1 MYEALLTDEMKP
13 WRDLLLVH
21 QFAVDEIRTKLTIL
35 DEEFRTIHDYNPIE
49 HIRYRVKKPKSIKE
63 KLVRIGLEPTIEN
76 AKSNIFDI
84 AGIRIICAFTADI
97 YNVLELLSRQSDF
110 KIVDIKD
117 YIKYPKENGYKSLHV
132 HVEYPVYLSSGV
144 VPTRVEIQFRT
155 IAMDFWA
162 SIEHKIYYKYREKAP
177 RVIQAELKE
186 CAELITSL
194 DDRMYMLKQV
204 INEFEEQNPKLHSDS
219 SFYREETNYFK
230 EAIPSSQ
237 GLSLKVED

>member
-21 QFAVDEIRTKLTIL
+21 QFAVDEIKTKLNIL
-35 DEEFRTIHDYNPIE
+35 DEEFRNIHDYNPIE

-63 KLVRIGLEPTIEN
+63 KLQRIGLEPTIEN
-76 AKSNIFDI
+76 ARAHIFDI

-97 YNVLELLSRQSDF
+97 YNVLELLSKQSDF
-110 KIVDIKD
+110 KIVEVKD
-117 YIKYPKENGYKSLHV
+117 YIKFPKENGYKSLHI
-132 HVEYPVYLSSGV
+132 HIEYPVFLSSGI

-177 RVIQAELKE
+177 KMIQTELKG
-186 CAELITSL
+186 CADLISSL
-194 DDRMYMLKQV
+194 DDRMYTLKQV
-204 INEFEEQNPKLHSDS
+204 INALEERDPELKTDS
-219 SFYREETNYFK
+219 TFYREESNAF
-230 EAIPSSQ
+230 SS
-237 GLSLKVED
+237 SPTIKSI

>member
-63 KLVRIGLEPTIEN
+63 KLIRIGLEPTIEN

-97 YNVLELLSRQSDF
+97 YNILELLSRQSDF
-110 KIVDIKD
+110 KIVEVKD

-177 RVIQAELKE
+177 KVIQAELKE

-204 INEFEEQNPKLHSDS
+204 INEFEEKHPRLQSENN
-219 SFYREETNYFK
+219 FYREESNYFK
-230 EAIPSSQ
+230 EAVPN
-237 GLSLKVED
+237 LEVPSLKIED

>member
-21 QFAVDEIRTKLTIL
+21 QFAVEEIRTKLNIL
-35 DEEFRTIHDYNPIE
+35 DEEFRNIHDYNPIE
-49 HIRYRVKKPKSIKE
+49 HIRYRVKKPQSIKE
-63 KLVRIGLEPTIEN
+63 KLQRIGFEPTIEN
-76 AKSNIFDI
+76 AKKHIFDI

-110 KIVDIKD
+110 KIVEVKD
-117 YIKYPKENGYKSLHV
+117 YIENPKENGYKSLHV
-132 HVEYPVYLSSGV
+132 HIEYPVFLSSGV

-177 RVIQAELKE
+177 KMIQAELKG
-186 CAELITSL
+186 CADLIASL
-194 DDRMYMLKQV
+194 DDRMFNLKKIINDLESKEIEIEQNNQYFRDES
-204 INEFEEQNPKLHSDS
+204 NEF
-219 SFYREETNYFK
+219 
-230 EAIPSSQ
+230 
-237 GLSLKVED
+237 